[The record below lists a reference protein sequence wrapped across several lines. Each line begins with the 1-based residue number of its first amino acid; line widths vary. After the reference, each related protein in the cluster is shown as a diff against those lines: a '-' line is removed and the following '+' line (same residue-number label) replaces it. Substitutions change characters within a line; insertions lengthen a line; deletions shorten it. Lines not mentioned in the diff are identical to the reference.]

1 MEALLPVPAPIYSSI
16 VVSND
21 LTSKKININKNTNL
35 ASFYSEI
42 ISNFPELE
50 DMKLFYFEGYLKEKF
65 IISNEEEYVIAN
77 KKGIEYFYICGN
89 KKNNDTIDYLKYYSV
104 ILFSPV
110 KSLNKTFQINDR
122 KKMQM
127 EKLETINEIDEN
139 YVNGGNNGNMN
150 MNNMNDINAY
160 NQINNYNYNMNLFNN
175 NNNYNNNNY
184 DIINNFQGNNY
195 NAINMNFNGNNN
207 QFNNFINN
215 NNNIMMN
222 NFNPNI
228 PNNLFILDNINKELF
243 DAFTNDKNKYFN
255 MINNI
260 NPALLE
266 ALQKRMAQL
275 NNNNQLLNQNNNNN
289 QFFNNYNNYNNINFN
304 EYMNIYNNQNN
315 INFYQNNFNNCI
327 NNMNMNNLLINN
339 NINNNNIN
347 INNNINEYNDNNNY
361 NNENSNSI
369 TTKEIPEYETI
380 DTESDPLNKYIENA
394 INYSSL
400 MKHLI
405 VTQKKSNPDYFID
418 INETL
423 SSPGLLSQKNPSD
436 NDYKYI
442 LCLLGKI
449 LENQGIEVGIY
460 KSGFNKDRID
470 LSAIQFIF
478 SGLINKKK
486 YRLKFSKTYGEQYFN
501 IMEDSINKKKFIEE
515 WKEKISNKL
524 KIEKNLIILTNPRH
538 NKVFLFIDLAF
549 NPNLGEINE
558 PLVKKLLVKN
568 EIIDFQSFPLLGGCR
583 LSSSI
588 FKQKYNK
595 YYKNLSPHLKRGGEE
610 YIQPLNWT
618 AYGLNISEKF
628 DFGNDDWLGNK
639 NKLGEFAVAYYG
651 INNLNQN
658 STSTVKSLM
667 GNNQTGKTFVKVKNI
682 RKPGSNCKSGAYFFK
697 NPKFAENSSQIITIG
712 GFEYKIMF
720 MCRVNPSK
728 IMVPEN
734 FKDCWILAPTPDEVR
749 PYKILI
755 KKIPISALAIASQEE
770 IQICIDKPPQIFFD
784 IMQEKDESYFNKFN
798 NNNKN
803 EKFKQILREYTGM
816 GSQRINNYLRNKKLS
831 LPEKQLKSNI
841 WCLHQAIT
849 QSMTNVQNNITV
861 YRGIT
866 VKIPNN
872 IGIGTKFYFKEFLST
887 SKDIKMAESFAGNG
901 TLMHI
906 SIQNNGINGKKVYC
920 RDIENISQFT
930 FEKEIIFTAFCQFI
944 VTDIERNEKLDV
956 LKLTCDG
963 YNF

>member
-1 MEALLPVPAPIYSSI
+1 
-16 VVSND
+16 
-21 LTSKKININKNTNL
+21 
-35 ASFYSEI
+35 
-42 ISNFPELE
+42 
-50 DMKLFYFEGYLKEKF
+50 
-65 IISNEEEYVIAN
+65 
-77 KKGIEYFYICGN
+77 
-89 KKNNDTIDYLKYYSV
+89 
-104 ILFSPV
+104 
-110 KSLNKTFQINDR
+110 
-122 KKMQM
+122 
-127 EKLETINEIDEN
+127 
-139 YVNGGNNGNMN
+139 
-150 MNNMNDINAY
+150 
-160 NQINNYNYNMNLFNN
+160 
-175 NNNYNNNNY
+175 
-184 DIINNFQGNNY
+184 
-195 NAINMNFNGNNN
+195 MNFNGNNN
-207 QFNNFINN
+207 QFNNYNN
-215 NNNIMMN
+215 NNMMMN
-222 NFNPNI
+222 NYNQNI
-228 PNNLFILDNINKELF
+228 PNNFILDNINKELF
-243 DAFTNDKNKYFN
+243 DAFTNNKNKYYN
-255 MINNI
+255 MTSNM

-266 ALQKRMAQL
+266 ALQNRLAQL
-275 NNNNQLLNQNNNNN
+275 NNNNQLLIQNNNNQILNQNNNN
-289 QFFNNYNNYNNINFN
+289 QYFNSYNNYNNINQN
-304 EYMNIYNNQNN
+304 EYMNMYNNPNNQNN
-315 INFYQNNFNNCI
+315 IYFFQNNLNNYNYN
-327 NNMNMNNLLINN
+327 NNMNNQQINN
-339 NINNNNIN
+339 NINNISNINNINNNNNIN
-347 INNNINEYNDNNNY
+347 INNNINNEYNNNTK
-361 NNENSNSI
+361 NSI
-369 TTKEIPEYETI
+369 EQKEIPEYETI

-405 VTQKKSNPDYFID
+405 VQQKKSNPDYFIN
-418 INETL
+418 IQETL

-460 KSGFNKDRID
+460 KNGLNRDRID

-478 SGLINKKK
+478 SGLINRKK
-486 YRLKFSKTYGEQYFN
+486 YRLKFAKTYGEKYFN
-501 IMEDSINKKKFIEE
+501 IMEDSIIKKKFVEE
-515 WKEKISNKL
+515 WKEKISNIL
-524 KIEKNLIILTNPRH
+524 QIEKNFIILTNPRH

-558 PLVKKLLVKN
+558 PLVNKLLVKN
-568 EIIDFQSFPLLGGCR
+568 EIIDFKAFPLLGGCR

-588 FKQKYNK
+588 FNKKYNK
-595 YYKNLSPHLKRGGEE
+595 FYKNLVPYLKRGGEE
-610 YIQPLNWT
+610 YIQPLKWT
-618 AYGLNISEKF
+618 AYGINISEKF

-639 NKLGEFAVAYYG
+639 NKKGEFAVAYYG
-651 INNLNQN
+651 INNLNN
-658 STSTVKSLM
+658 NAISNVKSLM

-734 FKDCWILAPTPDEVR
+734 FKDCWILSPTPDEVR

-798 NNNKN
+798 NNNQN
-803 EKFKQILREYTGM
+803 NDKFKQVLKEYTGI
-816 GSQRINNYLRNKKLS
+816 GSARINNYLRRNQLS

-841 WCLHQAIT
+841 WCLHKAIT
-849 QSMTNVQNNITV
+849 QNITNVKNNITV

-887 SKDIKMAESFAGNG
+887 SKDINTAKSFAGNG
-901 TLMHI
+901 TLMYI

-920 RDIENISQFT
+920 RDVEDISTFS

-944 VTDIERNEKLDV
+944 VTDIKRNEQLDI